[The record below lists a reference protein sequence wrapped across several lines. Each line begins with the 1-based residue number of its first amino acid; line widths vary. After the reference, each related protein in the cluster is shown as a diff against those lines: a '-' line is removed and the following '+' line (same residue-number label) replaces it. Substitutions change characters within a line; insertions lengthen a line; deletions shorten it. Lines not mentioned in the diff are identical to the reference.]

1 MKPQDKYIAKEAFT
15 FPLFSLVCLAFNT
28 YWGCTDGW
36 PVGAII
42 GTSFFGIITL
52 VYIFKYLCCGRNY
65 LKINADGITYKE
77 WRKTNSLKWFE
88 IAKCSVCYRPSYGGV
103 LFYRELDMALLSET
117 KHQKSISVRLSGK
130 YCRNKSVI
138 NAIEQFGGIDI
149 FDEQSSQSQNKYL
162 IGILLL
168 AVATI
173 LFIALISCNNRH
185 DITDNYAVFTYG
197 EGLYGESE
205 KDYPIFVSKL
215 GYKDEPSFI
224 ANVRHLWWNDSTVVI
239 EQNNDSWWIITAADS
254 RLSYGDQYVGPLSV
268 QRKDSIIYAEKISIE
283 QMKHRNYE

>member
-1 MKPQDKYIAKEAFT
+1 MMQHNRYIAKEAFT
-15 FPLFSLVCLAFNT
+15 FPLFCLVCLAFNT
-28 YWGCTDGW
+28 YWGCTNGW

-52 VYIFKYLCCGRNY
+52 VYIFKYLRFGLDFLR
-65 LKINADGITYKE
+65 IDADGISYKG
-77 WRKTNSLKWFE
+77 WSKTTSLKWSE
-88 IAKCSVCYRPSYGGV
+88 ITKCTVCYRPSYGGV

-138 NAIEQFGGIDI
+138 DAIKRFGGISV
-149 FDEQSSQSQNKYL
+149 FDEQSYHSQNKYL
-162 IGILLL
+162 IEILLL

-173 LFIALISCNNRH
+173 IFIAFIPCNNRH
-185 DITDNYAVFTYG
+185 DITYNYSVFTYG

-215 GYKDEPSFI
+215 CYKDEPSFI
-224 ANVRHLWWNDSTVVI
+224 ANVRHVWWNDSTVVI

-254 RLSYGDQYVGPLSV
+254 RLSYGDKYVGPLSV
-268 QRKDSIIYAEKISIE
+268 QRKDSIIVAEKISIE
-283 QMKHRNYE
+283 QMEHRYYE

>member
-1 MKPQDKYIAKEAFT
+1 MKQNDSYIAKEAFT

-52 VYIFKYLCCGRNY
+52 VYIFKYLRFGLDFLR
-65 LKINADGITYKE
+65 IDADVISYKG
-77 WRKTNSLKWFE
+77 WSKTTSLKWSE
-88 IAKCSVCYRPSYGGV
+88 IAKCTVCYRLSYGGV

-138 NAIEQFGGIDI
+138 EAIKKFGGTGV
-149 FDEQSSQSQNKYL
+149 FDEQSSHSQNKYL

-173 LFIALISCNNRH
+173 ILIALISCDNRH
-185 DITDNYAVFTYG
+185 DISNC
-197 EGLYGESE
+197 S
-205 KDYPIFVSKL
+205 S
-215 GYKDEPSFI
+215 
-224 ANVRHLWWNDSTVVI
+224 
-239 EQNNDSWWIITAADS
+239 
-254 RLSYGDQYVGPLSV
+254 
-268 QRKDSIIYAEKISIE
+268 
-283 QMKHRNYE
+283 

>member
-1 MKPQDKYIAKEAFT
+1 MKQHNRYIAKEAFT
-15 FPLFSLVCLAFNT
+15 FPLFCLVCLAFNI

-52 VYIFKYLCCGRNY
+52 VYIFKYLRFGLDFLR
-65 LKINADGITYKE
+65 IDADGISYKG
-77 WRKTNSLKWFE
+77 WSKTTSLKWSE
-88 IAKCSVCYRPSYGGV
+88 IEKCTVCYRPSYGGV

-130 YCRNKSVI
+130 YCCNKSVI
-138 NAIEQFGGIDI
+138 NAIEQFGGIDV

-173 LFIALISCNNRH
+173 ILIALISCDNRH

-197 EGLYGESE
+197 EGLYGESD
-205 KDYPIFVSKL
+205 KNYPIFVSKL

-224 ANVRHLWWNDSTVVI
+224 ANIRHLWWNDSTIII
-239 EQNNDSWWIITAADS
+239 EQNNNSWWIITATDS
-254 RLSYGDQYVGPLSV
+254 RLSYGDKYVGPLSV
-268 QRKDSIIYAEKISIE
+268 QRKDSIIFAEKISIE